1 MQNMEKEIRENG
13 GLIRSKDRVN
23 ENGEFDGDTIRSIG
37 DAIPREPE
45 KIKLRGHRARIT
57 KIMFHPIYTLL
68 ATSSEDA
75 SIKIWDFETGECE

>member
-1 MQNMEKEIRENG
+1 MEREIRENG
-13 GLIRSKDRVN
+13 GLIKSKDKLN
-23 ENGEFDGDTIRSIG
+23 ENGEIDGDTIRSIG
-37 DAIPREPE
+37 DVIPREPE
-45 KIKLRGHRARIT
+45 KMKLRGHRARIT